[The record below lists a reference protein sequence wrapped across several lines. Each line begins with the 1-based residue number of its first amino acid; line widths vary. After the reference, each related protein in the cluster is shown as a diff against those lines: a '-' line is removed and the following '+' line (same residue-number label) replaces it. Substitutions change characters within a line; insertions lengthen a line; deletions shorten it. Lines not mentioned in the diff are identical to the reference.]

1 MPDAPIDGP
10 ILLYGVCGAPARARS
25 ALRHVLRNRT
35 GIEASLA
42 VLACG
47 ELSVLA
53 SGIDDPARLRRPD
66 TSTVLGYQEVV
77 EASYRACTMV
87 PLRFGTW
94 TESAAAARALVSDR
108 AAALRAQLERFDG
121 RVEIG
126 VRVRLRAPVGS
137 GDSSR
142 SASTGRAYLEA
153 RRRERRQ
160 ASTTLRILQRRYR
173 EAVGAAC
180 VDATCDEGED
190 ASRTVSLAFLVP
202 RDEAPSATERL
213 AGVDLASVD
222 AQTVVGPWAP
232 FSFAALT

>member
-1 MPDAPIDGP
+1 MPDVPIDGP
-10 ILLYGVCGAPARARS
+10 MLLYGVCGAPDRARQ
-25 ALRHVLRNRT
+25 ALRRVLRNRP
-35 GIEASLA
+35 GIDAPLA

-53 SGIDDPARLRRPD
+53 SEIDDPAQLRRPE
-66 TSTVLGYQEVV
+66 TSTVLRYQEVV

-94 TESAAAARALVSDR
+94 TDSAAAARALVSDR

-137 GDSSR
+137 G
-142 SASTGRAYLEA
+142 SASEAAATGRAYLEA
-153 RRRERRQ
+153 RRQERRQ
-160 ASTTLRILQRRYR
+160 ASTTLRALQLRYR

-180 VDATCDEGED
+180 VDATRDRGED
-190 ASRTVSLAFLVP
+190 AARTVSLAFLVP
-202 RDEAPSATERL
+202 RDEAPSATDRL
-213 AGVDLASVD
+213 AGVDPASVD